1 MCHCKYIICA
11 DPAETAEYL
20 GQTSDPAH
28 IQCCKSSIYRR
39 YLSGTTQQNHGV
51 QACTR
56 KAKRLRTQSPEAAN
70 QHAKSPPK
78 KPNPKTRPD
87 LVMGIPSHAHAPSSS
102 RCERQSLQQ
111 VVGSRSND
119 TRDLVQHLKA
129 GRWRVLAVLC
139 HQLLL
144 LSTAGYWVSS
154 PLVHAPKYTVDE
166 WELEGLAHPCFSFGV
181 FSPEHWWQILQSLP
195 YQYAQITKHSAARLA
210 TCARF
215 FQPHWHLEVT
225 LKSSAGSKTAQ
236 TQEDRE
242 HKTFQSGSSCQHLLK
257 HQPTPS
263 LQRSH

>member
-11 DPAETAEYL
+11 DLAETAEYL

-28 IQCCKSSIYRR
+28 IQCCKSSISRR

-51 QACTR
+51 RACTR

-119 TRDLVQHLKA
+119 TGSGA
-129 GRWRVLAVLC
+129 APEGR
-139 HQLLL
+139 
-144 LSTAGYWVSS
+144 
-154 PLVHAPKYTVDE
+154 
-166 WELEGLAHPCFSFGV
+166 
-181 FSPEHWWQILQSLP
+181 
-195 YQYAQITKHSAARLA
+195 
-210 TCARF
+210 
-215 FQPHWHLEVT
+215 
-225 LKSSAGSKTAQ
+225 
-236 TQEDRE
+236 
-242 HKTFQSGSSCQHLLK
+242 
-257 HQPTPS
+257 
-263 LQRSH
+263 